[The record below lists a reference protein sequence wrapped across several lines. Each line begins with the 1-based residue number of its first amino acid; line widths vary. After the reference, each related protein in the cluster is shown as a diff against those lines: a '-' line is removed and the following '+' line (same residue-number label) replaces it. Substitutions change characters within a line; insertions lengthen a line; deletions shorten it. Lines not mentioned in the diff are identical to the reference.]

1 MPCIMDKGGRKRKFT
16 MRNPGIG
23 KLRKGDLTNI
33 GYHAS
38 KTRTARH
45 RALNKAVRKYGPL
58 STFRKLN
65 AVMVYSKKS
74 SKSKTFKKDR
84 NWIKKK
90 FM

>member
-1 MPCIMDKGGRKRKFT
+1 MDKGGRKRKFT

-23 KLRKGDLTNI
+23 KLRKGDLTSL
-33 GYHAS
+33 GYHKS
-38 KTRTARH
+38 KTQTARH

-74 SKSKTFKKDR
+74 STFKKDR

>member
-1 MPCIMDKGGRKRKFT
+1 MPCYLSAGRKRRIT
-16 MRNPGIG
+16 MRNRGIG
-23 KLRKGDLTNI
+23 KLRKGDLITL

-38 KTRTARH
+38 KTTTARR

>member
-1 MPCIMDKGGRKRKFT
+1 MDKGGRKRRFT

-23 KLRKGDLTNI
+23 KLRKGDLITL
-33 GYHAS
+33 GYHVS
-38 KTRTARH
+38 KTETARH

-65 AVMVYSKKS
+65 AVMIYSKES